1 MVVIH
6 IILMIL
12 LFVNYYNDK
21 HNYNINISEMM
32 NLDINDPKVA
42 KLLIESFKDIARKV
56 FREEIVKLNLEK
68 IGKVAVTGSGAT
80 IQIYIENSTTAV
92 EIKNPRNFSL
102 TEGQLIVIV
111 FPNFKNDDGKY
122 IDRIL

>member
-21 HNYNINISEMM
+21 HNIKYKLVM

-42 KLLIESFKDIARKV
+42 KLLIESFRDIARKV

-68 IGKVAVTGSGAT
+68 IGKVAVTGNGAT

-92 EIKNPRNFSL
+92 EIKNPRSLSL
-102 TEGQLIVIV
+102 TAGQLVAIV
-111 FPNFKNDDGKY
+111 FPNFKNDNSKY
-122 IDRIL
+122 IDRLL